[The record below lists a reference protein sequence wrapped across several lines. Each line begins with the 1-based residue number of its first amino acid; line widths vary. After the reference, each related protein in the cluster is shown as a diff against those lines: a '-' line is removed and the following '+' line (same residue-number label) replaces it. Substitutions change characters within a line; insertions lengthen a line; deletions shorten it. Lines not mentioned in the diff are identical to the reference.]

1 MMDAGQS
8 WIVLVFVVFVVV
20 LAIYIWTIFFRG
32 PRSGPPH
39 IWLIVLI
46 TLSLSGCGGS
56 RFYGVS
62 VRPAEYG
69 GGYVLVGE
77 TCDPICR
84 PAWYLCS
91 PEIGGKIL
99 CGPVPVEWWQ

>member
-1 MMDAGQS
+1 MLDLG
-8 WIVLVFVVFVVV
+8 L
-20 LAIYIWTIFFRG
+20 IWTWVAGACLLIVGALYLWTVFFKPPRG
-32 PRSGPPH
+32 GPPH
-39 IWLIVLI
+39 TWLIVLI
-46 TLSLSGCGGS
+46 ALSLSGCGGS

-99 CGPVPVEWWQ
+99 CGPVPVEWW